1 MMRPSPALFAL
12 IALCLAALACNLVPT
27 AGGQPTSSAAITA
40 TPILPADSARP
51 SVRVES
57 PPEGAQVV
65 ARQQVLIKVLA
76 TDTLG
81 VTRLEMREGGRVV
94 AIQPSPDPVTTFEA
108 LLPYIP
114 AAAGTVTLEVV
125 AYRREVASL
134 PVSLK
139 LQVVGSAAELTN
151 PGSLDPTT
159 GAASGTAACTAQ
171 VNISNLNLREGPSTD
186 FRVITKLKI
195 GERLIVIGRKPDSS
209 WLQVRREP
217 SIQGWVSAQYVI
229 TSGEC
234 SRAPIVN

>member
-12 IALCLAALACNLVPT
+12 IALCLAALACNLVP
-27 AGGQPTSSAAITA
+27 AAEGQPTPPAAMTA
-40 TPILPADSARP
+40 TPALPDDGSRP
-51 SVRVES
+51 NVRVES
-57 PPEGAQVV
+57 PPERSQVV

-76 TDTLG
+76 TDTFG
-81 VTRLEMREGGRVV
+81 ITRLEMREGGRVV
-94 AIQPSPDPVTTFEA
+94 ATQPSPDPVTTFEA

-114 AAAGTVTLEVV
+114 AAAGTVTLELV

-134 PVSLK
+134 PVSLT

-171 VNISNLNLREGPSTD
+171 VNINNLNLREGPSTD
-186 FRVITKLKI
+186 FRIITKLKL
-195 GERLIVIGRKPDSS
+195 GEGLIVIGRNTDTS
-209 WLQVRREP
+209 WLQVRREAAG
-217 SIQGWVSAQYVI
+217 QGWVSAQYVI
-229 TSGEC
+229 TAGDC